1 MIISDVRPLLRTYKQ
16 CSLSKLLNHS
26 VIQVRTG
33 FDIGLFALRRPV
45 YDEVL
50 KKAGLLSLNN
60 DPRFLLYRLLLHPN
74 EELGNVIQAFQRK
87 NNLSQCVTVQLRIGG
102 DSANS
107 KETKTF
113 LKMETVEEALQGIN
127 MKYDNRPIF
136 LSTDSPTMVP
146 RVRDLLKNH
155 VVVTADAYEVGHT
168 RDQSGTGHKHQQYLK
183 IAIVDALIASY
194 YRLLMEFHL
203 SNQLQFSLN
212 EHYSVYWFALSIY
225 SILCYKSN
233 KPDSITL
240 IRIKLT
246 ASFMTPVVLLFTLYQ
261 AFHFI
266 QHIPYIQRTLT
277 LAYTHLF
284 LQRSMII
291 ADYKNRVLLVI
302 GTTTIDNS
310 VVISLF
316 I

>member
-1 MIISDVRPLLRTYKQ
+1 
-16 CSLSKLLNHS
+16 
-26 VIQVRTG
+26 
-33 FDIGLFALRRPV
+33 
-45 YDEVL
+45 
-50 KKAGLLSLNN
+50 
-60 DPRFLLYRLLLHPN
+60 
-74 EELGNVIQAFQRK
+74 
-87 NNLSQCVTVQLRIGG
+87 
-102 DSANS
+102 
-107 KETKTF
+107 
-113 LKMETVEEALQGIN
+113 
-127 MKYDNRPIF
+127 
-136 LSTDSPTMVP
+136 
-146 RVRDLLKNH
+146 
-155 VVVTADAYEVGHT
+155 
-168 RDQSGTGHKHQQYLK
+168 
-183 IAIVDALIASY
+183 
-194 YRLLMEFHL
+194 MEFHL
-203 SNQLQFSLN
+203 SNHLQFSLN

-291 ADYKNRVLLVI
+291 ADYKNRVLLAI

-310 VVISLF
+310 VLISLF